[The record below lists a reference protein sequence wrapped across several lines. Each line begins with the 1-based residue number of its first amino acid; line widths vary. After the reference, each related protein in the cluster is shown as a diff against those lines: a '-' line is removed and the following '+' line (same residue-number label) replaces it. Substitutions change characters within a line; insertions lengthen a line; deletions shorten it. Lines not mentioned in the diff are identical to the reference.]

1 MLRAGQGSVAKYF
14 IAQLQDYLGL
24 GGEGRI
30 NVPGTVGDENW
41 SFRLPQGV
49 LTEAL
54 VEKIRALTA
63 LYGRCPEREP
73 LTEAPEADTIATEPV
88 PGK

>member
-1 MLRAGQGSVAKYF
+1 M
-14 IAQLQDYLGL
+14 
-24 GGEGRI
+24 RI
-30 NVPGTVGDENW
+30 IWNPDA
-41 SFRLPQGV
+41 
-49 LTEAL
+49 AL

>member
-1 MLRAGQGSVAKYF
+1 MKISVISFTETGQ
-14 IAQLQDYLGL
+14 QLA
-24 GGEGRI
+24 ER
-30 NVPGTVGDENW
+30 
-41 SFRLPQGV
+41 
-49 LTEAL
+49 
-54 VEKIRALTA
+54 IRALTA